1 MAEPLFERAL
11 VIYEETLD
19 PCHSRVSETLRN
31 LALLKY
37 EQVDFTIVDVLPI
50 ILFSVYFFVDFSEI
64 WIVRK
69 EGNDIALCCI

>member
-19 PCHSRVSETLRN
+19 VCHPSVSETLRN

-37 EQVDFTIVDVLPI
+37 EQVHFYTEL
-50 ILFSVYFFVDFSEI
+50 VDFNTGQ
-64 WIVRK
+64 V
-69 EGNDIALCCI
+69 ALSSGVDR